1 MQRSIKRKKQRKE
14 PQMVRCFERGKM
26 VMQRRGLV
34 LKKTKQNKERD
45 NKKRANFNKSY
56 STLEVFFF

>member
-1 MQRSIKRKKQRKE
+1 
-14 PQMVRCFERGKM
+14 MVLCFERGKM

-45 NKKRANFNKSY
+45 NKKRENINKSY